1 MAFENVSWIWRKPT
15 YFLIWLISTLVVA
28 WLYIGALTNPEAYD
42 ALGWFF
48 AVVFPI
54 LTGATLAVQ
63 VANYRERK
71 DCPVSSTGGGLTGGI
86 LGIVTVACPVCPS
99 ILLGWIG
106 LGAAVPSSVL
116 GGPWLKLLSLVF
128 LALALHWASSKK

>member
-15 YFLIWLISTLVVA
+15 YFLTWLITTLVVA

-48 AVVFPI
+48 AVAFPI

-71 DCPVSSTGGGLTGGI
+71 GCPVGSTGGGLTGGHPGCRYCSLPGLPI
-86 LGIVTVACPVCPS
+86 HPSRMDRSGGGRSKLCPGRSMAEAFQFSHSHSGP
-99 ILLGWIG
+99 LLGQQ
-106 LGAAVPSSVL
+106 
-116 GGPWLKLLSLVF
+116 
-128 LALALHWASSKK
+128 